1 MRMHNYFIDHVIA
14 VKEIVLSMMT
24 ILSMTVTMKLIFNI

>member
-1 MRMHNYFIDHVIA
+1 MRMHNYFIDRVIA